1 MKVSNHK
8 INYTEEDIVG
18 YLVRQWVFEWCK
30 KYHPEA
36 FVEAEKFVKNYLN
49 ENKN

>member
-1 MKVSNHK
+1 METNKYQ
-8 INYTEEDIVG
+8 INYNKEDIIG
-18 YLVRQWVFEWCK
+18 CYVRQWVLEWCK

-36 FVEAEKFVKNYLN
+36 FVEAKKFVEEYLN